1 MTRKCFY
8 SFHYAEDNW
17 RVATVKNIG
26 SVEGQPI
33 VSGNEFEQIKA
44 KGDDAVKNWINGNMA
59 GRSTLI
65 ILIGANTAGRKW
77 VDYEIEYAWSQKK
90 AILGINIHKLLDRNG
105 NSTSKGANPFA
116 NWTVGTQKTPMSN
129 YAKVY
134 DPAGADSKS
143 VYASISNGIEGWI
156 EEAIRLRG

>member
-1 MTRKCFY
+1 MSRKCFY

-17 RVATVKNIG
+17 RVAKVKNIG

-44 KGDDAVKNWINGNMA
+44 KGDEAVKKWINANMV
-59 GRSTLI
+59 GRSTVI
-65 ILIGANTAGRKW
+65 VLIGAHTAGRKW

-90 AILGINIHKLLDRNG
+90 ALLGIHIHKLLDVNEYA
-105 NSTSKGANPFA
+105 TSKGANPFD
-116 NWTVGTQKTPMSN
+116 NWTVGTQKIPMST

-134 DPAGADSKS
+134 DPAGADSKAA
-143 VYASISNGIEGWI
+143 YASISNNIEDWI